1 MRKKH
6 IVTVLTR
13 SEEKSAYLESQRFN
27 AVVGDLLQPDS
38 FLYHLPPQDVVIS
51 IARPGFKPG
60 RMSSKQFALLQ
71 KQTTTFFST
80 VVQVAENFGCPLVAT
95 LGTSFRTTG
104 KQVATEE
111 WPIDR
116 IGIAKLGEYID
127 PLIFMISHQH
137 TPPLIQMLPGEI
149 YGPGGLFR
157 DYMYEWIKTGQYRI
171 IGSGN
176 NYIPRVH
183 VDDCAQAYVHVL
195 EKMPVGEKF
204 IIADDGP
211 CTLKEFTYFIADSMD
226 VPHPKTAPG
235 FLTRLIM
242 GKMLHETV
250 TMNCRV
256 SNEKAKNELGWK
268 LNYPTYR
275 EGIPAAIEE
284 IEKDNEA
291 KRISIDS
298 NADQT
303 PIS

>member
-13 SEEKSAYLESQRFN
+13 SEEKAAYLESQRVN
-27 AVVGDLLQPDS
+27 VVVGDLLQPDS
-38 FLYHLPPQDVVIS
+38 FLYHLPPQDAVIS

-71 KQTTTFFST
+71 KQTTTYFST
-80 VVQVAENFGCPLVAT
+80 VVQVAENFGCPLIAT
-95 LGTSFRTTG
+95 LGTSFRTSG
-104 KQVATEE
+104 KQVASEE

-116 IGIAKLGEYID
+116 FGIAKLGEYID

-176 NYIPRVH
+176 NCIPRIH

-211 CTLKEFTYFIADSMD
+211 CTLKEFTYFMADCMD

-235 FLTRLIM
+235 LLVRLVM
-242 GKMLHETV
+242 GKMLYETI

-291 KRISIDS
+291 RRISIDS
-298 NADQT
+298 NANQAPT
-303 PIS
+303 S

>member
-1 MRKKH
+1 
-6 IVTVLTR
+6 VLTR
-13 SEEKSAYLESQRFN
+13 SEEKAAYLESQRVN

-38 FLYHLPPQDVVIS
+38 FLYHLPPQDAVIS

-60 RMSSKQFALLQ
+60 RISSKQFALLQ
-71 KQTTTFFST
+71 KQTTTYFST

-95 LGTSFRTTG
+95 LGTSFRTSGT
-104 KQVATEE
+104 QVADEE

-116 IGIAKLGEYID
+116 FGIAKLGEYID

-137 TPPLIQMLPGEI
+137 TPPLIQILPGEI

-157 DYMYEWIKTGQYRI
+157 DYMYEWIRTGQYRI

-183 VDDCAQAYVHVL
+183 VDDCAQAYIHVL

-211 CTLKEFTYFIADSMD
+211 CTLKEFTCFMADCMD
-226 VPHPKTAPG
+226 APRPKTAPG
-235 FLTRLIM
+235 FLTRLVM
-242 GKMLHETV
+242 GKTLYETI

-256 SNEKAKNELGWK
+256 SNEKAKNELGWQ

-275 EGIPAAIEE
+275 EGIPAAIED

-291 KRISIDS
+291 RRISINTNVNHTS
-298 NADQT
+298 M
-303 PIS
+303 S